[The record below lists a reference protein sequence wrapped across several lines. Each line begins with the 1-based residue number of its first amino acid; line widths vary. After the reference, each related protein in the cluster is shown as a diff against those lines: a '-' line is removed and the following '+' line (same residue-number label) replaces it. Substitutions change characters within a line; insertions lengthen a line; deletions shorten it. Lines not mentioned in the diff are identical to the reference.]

1 MANYIYTRP
10 TYSVTGDAQN
20 KAILAHFNSKGID
33 CSPTE
38 RYAENRLKMGRFQAM
53 LDKLQDGD
61 YVLVYTPAVLGIG
74 IESCIDSIGKV
85 YAKGARI
92 ESVKYGEID
101 EEFTKQIAVAGDI
114 VREAFEIERYDEMK
128 HQKGVRAFRGGYF
141 EDGVWHTGKR
151 KVVDAPY
158 WAFITN
164 RSKYQVDV
172 AKEMREGIVAKWIDR
187 KIAKGWTTE
196 RIWEEYQ
203 DLKRVM
209 PEDMWDS
216 IGKQWIN
223 KRRLELIK

>member
-1 MANYIYTRP
+1 
-10 TYSVTGDAQN
+10 
-20 KAILAHFNSKGID
+20 
-33 CSPTE
+33 
-38 RYAENRLKMGRFQAM
+38 MGQFEAM
-53 LDKLQDGD
+53 LDVLQDD
-61 YVLVYTPAVLGIG
+61 DCVLVYTPAVLGIG
-74 IESCIDSIGKV
+74 IESCVENIGKV
-85 YAKGARI
+85 MSKGARVD
-92 ESVKYGEID
+92 SVKYGAID
-101 EEFTKQIAVAGDI
+101 EGFLEKIDVAGSI